1 MYIISKIL
9 NTMIPLFI
17 VVGTAMFVYGLTSL
31 VFVKD
36 EVKRKNRKKIII
48 WGFVLLFAVVTF
60 WAIISLNQNT
70 TGGW

>member
-1 MYIISKIL
+1 
-9 NTMIPLFI
+9 MIPLFI